1 MRPPSSQRAA
11 PRSLTLTVRLDD
23 EDERWSPDAPSDGWT
38 PAAAFDRACSFA
50 ARSPGHDRRR
60 TGAAYQALLGTVP
73 GLKRAEVRERLAGVD
88 HFQDHFE
95 PGDQLDERPAVLEDF
110 PF

>member
-11 PRSLTLTVRLDD
+11 PRSLTLEVRLDD
-23 EDERWSPDAPSDGWT
+23 AVEYWQPATPSDGWA

-50 ARSPGHDRRR
+50 ARSAGHERRR
-60 TGAAYQALLGTVP
+60 TGAAYQALLGAVP
-73 GLKRAEVRERLAGVD
+73 GLKRVEVRERLAGVD
-88 HFQDHFE
+88 HFRDHFE
-95 PGDQLDERPAVLEDF
+95 PCDALDDRPAVLDEF